1 VKLHTFM
8 TTPELAGAEFSG
20 PTWSTWR
27 IIARLIDGDAHLLS
41 PEEQALALELTGRT
55 TLPTVAPREFYIG
68 AGRRSG
74 KSRFGSLFAV
84 WLAAQ
89 EYPQLA
95 RGETAVVVDVAPD
108 RRQAS
113 IDLDYS
119 RGLVEGS
126 AILSAE
132 ATSTQETLTFRHR
145 TQLEVATASFRTVR
159 GRTLAG
165 AVVDESAFLRS
176 DESALP
182 DLELA
187 RALRPALLTLNG
199 LMLVI
204 SSPHRKVGL
213 LHDGY
218 KRYFG
223 NDSETRGIYIQASSR
238 QLNPS
243 LNEEMI
249 AEAMRDDPASGASE
263 YLGQFRADLQ
273 SFLDDATVDSAIVPD
288 RKMLTRMIGTD
299 YVAFTDVSGGTV
311 GGDDFTVAVAHAE
324 HGRLVLDV
332 ARAFHPPF
340 AGGPSEIVRQC
351 AETLSSYGLS
361 TVTGDAYA
369 ASWASDEWR
378 KCGVVYNRSTH
389 SKNEIYLEV
398 LPLFTSGVVEL
409 LDIPQLRT
417 QFLLLERRTRS
428 GGHDSVDH
436 PRGARDDLC
445 NSAAGALRLASKLAW
460 SGRSAE
466 SPLRGR
472 HLRSADVDP
481 YPDPQEVADRHRGQ
495 GNAPIRDGWGR
506 IVRGA

>member
-1 VKLHTFM
+1 MKLHQFM

-20 PTWSTWR
+20 PTWATWR
-27 IIARLIDGDAHLLS
+27 MIARLIDGDAHLLTA
-41 PEEQALALELTGRT
+41 EEQALALELTGRT
-55 TLPTVAPREFYIG
+55 VLPTVAPREVYIG

-74 KSRFGSLFAV
+74 KSRFGSLVAI

-95 RGETAVVVDVAPD
+95 RGEIAVVVDVAPD

-132 ATSTQETLTFRHR
+132 ATSTQETLIFKHR
-145 TQLEVATASFRTVR
+145 TQLEIATASFRTVR

-204 SSPHRKVGL
+204 SSPHRKMGL

-223 NDSETRGIYIQASSR
+223 NNAETRGIYIQASSR

-243 LNEEMI
+243 LDEAAI
-249 AEAMRDDPASGASE
+249 AEAMRDDPAAGASE
-263 YLGQFRADLQ
+263 YLGLFRSDLQ
-273 SFLDDATVDSAIVPD
+273 SFLDDATVDQAIVPD
-288 RKMLTRMIGTD
+288 RKMLTRMIGVE
-299 YVAFTDVSGGTV
+299 YVAGVDAASGVT
-311 GGDDFTVAVAHAE
+311 GGDDFSLAVAHQE
-324 HGRLVLDV
+324 HGRVVLDV

-340 AGGPSEIVRQC
+340 QPSEIVRQC

-369 ASWASDEWR
+369 SNFVSDEFG
-378 KCGVVYNRSTH
+378 KNGLVYNRSTL
-389 SKNEIYLEV
+389 SKSEIYLEA
-398 LPLFTSGVVEL
+398 LPLFTSGAVEL
-409 LDIPQLRT
+409 LDVPQLRT
-417 QFLLLERRTRS
+417 QLLLLERRVRA
-428 GGHDSVDH
+428 GGRDTIDH
-436 PRGARDDLC
+436 PRGAHDDLA
-445 NSAAGALRLASKLAW
+445 NSAALAAVLASKLAW

-466 SPLRGR
+466 NTGRGR

-481 YPDPQEVADRHRGQ
+481 YPDPQEVPDRPRRQ
-495 GNAPIRDGWGR
+495 GNEPIRDGWGR
-506 IVRGA
+506 IVRGP